1 MRSAHDCGR
10 AFSRAHRP
18 GSARRFQIHS
28 TAGLAVLLAGG
39 LALAGCSDAP
49 PPPTAPAAAR
59 AASATADSLA
69 VAYPLVA
76 IQPQQTTLAI
86 GDTAHLLAKLTAG
99 SGSAWMGRQTS
110 WKSSDTTVLSVK
122 TSNWGVEGGDAAT
135 VTGRKAGRATITA
148 TTESN
153 TAGTLTI
160 TVGGGAAAQTGAA
173 PVGGWNMPAGM
184 TVVCQTGAVTASS
197 PGFSMPAGGS
207 INFGGP
213 VACAWNRNGGN
224 GSIGLAS
231 SATNP
236 DGSTN
241 SDVQPSG
248 YRVMFPAGQVNDP
261 AWDMYVDH
269 AAGTGTYYIGWKQ
282 RWEPRGS
289 YQAVLS
295 ALNSGDSKAWAP
307 KGPSGGDLTVMS
319 FMGFGSTPVI
329 GLNFQGVDG
338 HNIPNVNQTS
348 GSGTMPVTGAM
359 TLPGL
364 AAGHGGWD
372 QEEVLIVSDGNMSTS
387 TVSFF
392 VNGAP
397 AGTATGVTNANAW
410 DATEQY
416 LSRSVYSGTQA
427 QTTYTDIDQ
436 VTIAVK

>member
-10 AFSRAHRP
+10 AFSRAHRS
-18 GSARRFQIHS
+18 GSARRYQIHS
-28 TAGLAVLLAGG
+28 TAAIAVLLAG
-39 LALAGCSDAP
+39 ALTVAGCSDAP
-49 PPPTAPAAAR
+49 SPPTAPAAAR
-59 AASATADSLA
+59 AASATMDSRA

-86 GDTAHLLAKLTAG
+86 GDTVHLQAKLTEG
-99 SGSAWMGRQTS
+99 NGTTWMGRQTS
-110 WKSSDTTVLSVK
+110 WTSSDTTVLSVK
-122 TSNWGVEGGDAAT
+122 TSNWGAAGGDAAT
-135 VTGRKAGRATITA
+135 VTGHKAGRATITA

-153 TAGTLTI
+153 TGGTLTI
-160 TVGGGAAAQTGAA
+160 TVGGVAAQTGAA
-173 PVGGWNMPAGM
+173 PIGGWNMPAGM
-184 TVVCQTGAVTASS
+184 TVVCRTGAVTASS

-213 VACAWNRNGGN
+213 VPCAWTRNGGN

-241 SDVQPSG
+241 NDVQPSG

-261 AWDMYVDH
+261 AWDMYFDH
-269 AAGTGTYYIGWKQ
+269 AAGTGTYYIGWRQ
-282 RWEPRGS
+282 RWQPLGS

-295 ALNSGDSKAWAP
+295 AMNSGDSKAWAP
-307 KGPSGGDLTVMS
+307 KGPSGGDLTIMS
-319 FMGFGSTPVI
+319 FMGFGRTPVI

-364 AAGHGGWD
+364 AAGNGGWD
-372 QEEVLIVSDGNMSTS
+372 QEEVLIASDGNMSTS

-392 VNGAP
+392 VNGVP
-397 AGTATGVTNANAW
+397 AGTATGVTNATAW